1 MLISQVTSMQGMNQS
16 NPENIPDL
24 SLIASSTQDEH
35 EKESLIQ
42 TIQSLSL
49 ELQQTLVIDNLLHIF
64 CEKVAA
70 LIPCDSVAYENK
82 MKDICWQSGETSQHQ
97 CQYQLT
103 LNGESLGAVSC
114 TRSHPFSAHDLQIIE
129 WLVAIL
135 IYPVRNALL
144 YLDALSSALKDG
156 LTGAGNRMAYDEAI
170 SREMDKAQRNNQ
182 KMALLIVDIDH
193 FKNFNDHYGHATGD
207 KVLAAVCKDMQKT
220 LRRSD
225 LLFRYGGEEFAVI
238 LSPSDS
244 HLAEQ
249 IAERLRQSVANLK
262 LGQGKKKLSI
272 TISLGAAEIKQK
284 DTPKKIFERADK
296 ALYRAKNN
304 GRNQVGIAA

>member
-1 MLISQVTSMQGMNQS
+1 MQGMTQS
-16 NPENIPDL
+16 NPEKIPDL

-35 EKESLIQ
+35 EKEALIQ

-64 CEKVAA
+64 CGKVAT
-70 LIPCDSVAYENK
+70 LIPCDSVVYENTNQA
-82 MKDICWQSGETSQHQ
+82 ICWQSGEAARHI

-103 LNGESLGAVSC
+103 LNGESLGSVCC
-114 TRSHPFSAHDLQIIE
+114 TRSHPFSAHDLQVIE

-135 IYPVRNALL
+135 IYPIKNALL

-182 KMALLIVDIDH
+182 TMALLIIDIDH
-193 FKNFNDHYGHATGD
+193 FKNFNDNYGHAIGD

-244 HLAEQ
+244 NLAEQ
-249 IAERLRQSVANLK
+249 VAERLRHSVAELK
-262 LGQGKKKLSI
+262 LGKYTGEGRNKEKLSV
-272 TISLGAAEIKQK
+272 TISIGAAEIRQN
-284 DTPKKIFERADK
+284 DTPEKIFKRADK
-296 ALYRAKNN
+296 ALYQAKNN